1 VLGVSNLSL
10 STILMFNLELFCL
23 CGIFAM
29 FVILLHRNVN
39 SVELHQ
45 QFFLIKNIYLNRM
58 NVLDPLLLYLL
69 MLNEDV
75 KDRV

>member
-1 VLGVSNLSL
+1 
-10 STILMFNLELFCL
+10 
-23 CGIFAM
+23 M